1 MACNASHADFA
12 SPAAEITTVG
22 MFLAN
27 LRRFKLGCGL
37 SQFGEEKS
45 SITSEGAAARIRRN
59 RHVRTARFRD
69 ASSFAVSPIFVTE
82 HTGSSATESSC
93 VHTVSPGS
101 S

>member
-69 ASSFAVSPIFVTE
+69 AFQLR
-82 HTGSSATESSC
+82 GESHLRHRAYREQC
-93 VHTVSPGS
+93 DGIELCPHC
-101 S
+101 